1 MAAVVFSL
9 VEMVVVIQPI
19 TRIMHLM
26 PAVTWAG
33 TLVVIVVAAEI
44 AVVVETVAAVA
55 TNL

>member
-1 MAAVVFSL
+1 MVFSL

-19 TRIMHLM
+19 TRIMPLM

-33 TLVVIVVAAEI
+33 TLDVIVVAAEM
-44 AVVVETVAAVA
+44 AVVVEMVAAVA

>member
-19 TRIMHLM
+19 TRIMPLM

-33 TLVVIVVAAEI
+33 TLDVIVVAAEM
-44 AVVVETVAAVA
+44 AVVVEMVAAVA